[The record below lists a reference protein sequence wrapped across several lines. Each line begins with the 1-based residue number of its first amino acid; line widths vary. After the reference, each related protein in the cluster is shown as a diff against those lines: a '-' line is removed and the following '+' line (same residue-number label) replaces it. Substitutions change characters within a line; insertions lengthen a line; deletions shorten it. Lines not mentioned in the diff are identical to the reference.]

1 MAAWT
6 SSGIFKMRAALRVP
20 KLAVYVAGLVPAAW
34 TFYLG
39 LQDQL
44 GPEPIKTLEQELGLW
59 SLRFLLLC
67 LLISPLRR
75 AWGVDLLRYR
85 RALGLL
91 AFYYAAL
98 HLSAYVALDHGFDWP
113 AIGRDILKRPYATI
127 GMAAFV
133 ILVPLAATSN
143 NAAIRRLGATA
154 WARLHKLVYV
164 AAILAAAHFLLIVK
178 SWPAEP
184 LLYAAA
190 TAALL
195 AVRAFP
201 SVLRHARRAAES
213 VIPGRPQ
220 A

>member
-1 MAAWT
+1 
-6 SSGIFKMRAALRVP
+6 MRAAPVSPPARWRVP
-20 KLAVYVAGLVPAAW
+20 KLAVYVAGFVPAVW
-34 TFYLG
+34 TFSLG
-39 LQDQL
+39 LVDRL
-44 GPEPIKTLEQELGLW
+44 GPEPIKALEQDLGLW

-67 LLISPLRR
+67 LMISPLRR
-75 AWGVDLLRYR
+75 AAGVDLLRYR

-98 HLSAYVALDHGFDWP
+98 HLAAYVALDHGFDWP
-113 AIGRDILKRPYATI
+113 AIGRDILKRPYVTI

-133 ILVPLAATSN
+133 ILIPLAATSN
-143 NAAIRRLGATA
+143 NAAIRRLGGKV
-154 WARLHKLVYV
+154 WARLHRLVYV

-201 SVLRHARRAAES
+201 AALRRARTAPAS
-213 VIPGRPQ
+213 
-220 A
+220 

>member
-1 MAAWT
+1 
-6 SSGIFKMRAALRVP
+6 MRAALRIP
-20 KLAVYVAGLVPAAW
+20 KLVVYVAGLVPAAW

-39 LQDQL
+39 LQDRL
-44 GPEPIKTLEQELGLW
+44 GPEPIKALEQELGLW

-75 AWGVDLLRYR
+75 AGVDLSRYR

-98 HLSAYVALDHGFDWP
+98 HLSAYVALDHGFDWS
-113 AIGRDILKRPYATI
+113 AIGRDILKRPYVTI

-143 NAAIRRLGATA
+143 NAAIRRLGAAA
-154 WARLHKLVYV
+154 WARLHRLVYV

-190 TAALL
+190 TIALL
-195 AVRAFP
+195 AARALP
-201 SVLRHARRAAES
+201 AARRARTAPAS
-213 VIPGRPQ
+213 
-220 A
+220 

>member
-1 MAAWT
+1 
-6 SSGIFKMRAALRVP
+6 MRAALRIP
-20 KLAVYVAGLVPAAW
+20 KLVVYVAGLVPAAW

-39 LQDQL
+39 LQDRL
-44 GPEPIKTLEQELGLW
+44 GPEPIKALEQELGLW

-75 AWGVDLLRYR
+75 AGVDLLRYR

-98 HLSAYVALDHGFDWP
+98 HLSAYVALDHGFDWT
-113 AIGRDILKRPYATI
+113 AIGRDILKRPYVTI

-143 NAAIRRLGATA
+143 NAAIRRLGAAA
-154 WARLHKLVYV
+154 WARLHRLVYV

-190 TAALL
+190 TIALL
-195 AVRAFP
+195 AARALP
-201 SVLRHARRAAES
+201 AARRARTAS
-213 VIPGRPQ
+213 
-220 A
+220 AS

>member
-1 MAAWT
+1 
-6 SSGIFKMRAALRVP
+6 MRAAPVFPLAGWRVP
-20 KLAVYVAGLVPAAW
+20 KLAVYVAGFVPAIW

-39 LQDQL
+39 VMDRL
-44 GPEPIKTLEQELGLW
+44 GPEPIKALEQELGLW

-67 LLISPLRR
+67 LAITPLRR
-75 AWGVDLLRYR
+75 AAGVDLLRYR

-98 HLSAYVALDHGFDWP
+98 HLSAYVALDHSFDWI
-113 AIGRDILKRPYATI
+113 AIGRDILKRPYVTS

-143 NAAIRRLGATA
+143 NAAIRRLGGKA
-154 WARLHKLVYV
+154 WARLHRLVYV
-164 AAILAAAHFLLIVK
+164 AAVAAAAHFLLIVK

-195 AVRAFP
+195 AMRAFP
-201 SVLRHARRAAES
+201 AVLRRARSIPAPRRRRALTS
-213 VIPGRPQ
+213 
-220 A
+220 

>member
-1 MAAWT
+1 
-6 SSGIFKMRAALRVP
+6 MRAALRIP
-20 KLAVYVAGLVPAAW
+20 KLVVYVAGLVPAAW

-39 LQDQL
+39 LQDRL
-44 GPEPIKTLEQELGLW
+44 GPEPIKVLEQELGLW

-75 AWGVDLLRYR
+75 AGVDLSRYR

-98 HLSAYVALDHGFDWP
+98 HLAAYVALDHGFDWT
-113 AIGRDILKRPYATI
+113 AIGRDILKRPYVTI

-143 NAAIRRLGATA
+143 KAAIRRLGAAA
-154 WARLHKLVYV
+154 WARLHRLVYV
-164 AAILAAAHFLLIVK
+164 TTILAATHFLLIVK

-190 TAALL
+190 TIALL
-195 AVRAFP
+195 AARALP
-201 SVLRHARRAAES
+201 TARRARTAPAS
-213 VIPGRPQ
+213 
-220 A
+220 

>member
-1 MAAWT
+1 
-6 SSGIFKMRAALRVP
+6 MRAALRIP

-39 LQDQL
+39 LQDRL
-44 GPEPIKTLEQELGLW
+44 GPEPIKALEQELGLW

-67 LLISPLRR
+67 LAISPLRR
-75 AWGVDLLRYR
+75 AGLDLLRYR

-98 HLSAYVALDHGFDWP
+98 HLAAYVALDHGFDWP
-113 AIGRDILKRPYATI
+113 AIGRDILKRPYVTI

-143 NAAIRRLGATA
+143 SAAIRRLGGKA
-154 WARLHKLVYV
+154 WARLHRLVYV

-184 LLYAAA
+184 LFYAAA
-190 TAALL
+190 TAVLL
-195 AVRAFP
+195 AARARP
-201 SVLRHARRAAES
+201 AALRHARRAAEG
-213 VIPGRPQ
+213 VIPDGPQ

>member
-1 MAAWT
+1 
-6 SSGIFKMRAALRVP
+6 MRAASARARLWRIP
-20 KLAVYVAGLVPAAW
+20 KLAVYVAGLVPAVW
-34 TFYLG
+34 TFSLG
-39 LQDQL
+39 VMDRL
-44 GPEPIKTLEQELGLW
+44 GPEPIKALEQELGLW

-67 LLISPLRR
+67 LLVSPLRR
-75 AWGVDLLRYR
+75 GAGVDLLRYR

-98 HLSAYVALDHGFDWP
+98 HLAAYVALDHGFDWP
-113 AIGRDILKRPYATI
+113 AIGRDILKRPYVTI

-133 ILVPLAATSN
+133 ILVPLAVTSN
-143 NAAIRRLGATA
+143 NAAIRRLGAKA
-154 WARLHKLVYV
+154 WARLHRLVYV
-164 AAILAAAHFLLIVK
+164 AAILAAVHFLLIVK

-201 SVLRHARRAAES
+201 AMLRRA
-213 VIPGRPQ
+213 RP
-220 A
+220 APAS

>member
-1 MAAWT
+1 
-6 SSGIFKMRAALRVP
+6 MRAALRIP
-20 KLAVYVAGLVPAAW
+20 KLAVYVAGLIPAAW

-39 LQDQL
+39 LEDRL
-44 GPEPIKTLEQELGLW
+44 GPEPIKTLEQALGLW
-59 SLRFLLLC
+59 SLRYLLLC

-75 AWGVDLLRYR
+75 AAGVDLLRYR

-98 HLSAYVALDHGFDWP
+98 HLSAYVALDHGFDWT
-113 AIGRDILKRPYATI
+113 AIGRDIVKRPYVTI

-133 ILVPLAATSN
+133 ILVPLTATSN
-143 NAAIRRLGATA
+143 NAAIRRLGGKA
-154 WARLHKLVYV
+154 WARLHRLVYV

-190 TAALL
+190 TVALL

-201 SVLRHARRAAES
+201 AVLRRTRPSAES
-213 VIPGRPQ
+213 VISGRPQ

>member
-1 MAAWT
+1 
-6 SSGIFKMRAALRVP
+6 MRAALRIP
-20 KLAVYVAGLVPAAW
+20 KLVVYVAGLVPAAW

-39 LQDQL
+39 LQDRL
-44 GPEPIKTLEQELGLW
+44 GPEPIKALEQELGLW

-75 AWGVDLLRYR
+75 AGVDLSRYR

-98 HLSAYVALDHGFDWP
+98 HLSAYVALDHGFDWS
-113 AIGRDILKRPYATI
+113 AIGRDILKRPYVTI

-143 NAAIRRLGATA
+143 NAAIRRLGAAA
-154 WARLHKLVYV
+154 WARLHRLVYV
-164 AAILAAAHFLLIVK
+164 AAILAATHFLLIVK

-190 TAALL
+190 TIALL
-195 AVRAFP
+195 AARALP
-201 SVLRHARRAAES
+201 AARRARTAS
-213 VIPGRPQ
+213 
-220 A
+220 AS

>member
-1 MAAWT
+1 
-6 SSGIFKMRAALRVP
+6 MRAALRIP
-20 KLAVYVAGLVPAAW
+20 KLVVYVAGLVPAAW

-39 LQDQL
+39 LQDRL
-44 GPEPIKTLEQELGLW
+44 GPEPIKALEQELGLW

-75 AWGVDLLRYR
+75 AGVDLSRYR

-98 HLSAYVALDHGFDWP
+98 HLSAYVALDHGFDWS
-113 AIGRDILKRPYATI
+113 AIGRDILKRPYVTI

-143 NAAIRRLGATA
+143 NAAIRRLGAAA
-154 WARLHKLVYV
+154 WARLHRLVYV
-164 AAILAAAHFLLIVK
+164 ATILAATHFLLIVK

-190 TAALL
+190 TIALL
-195 AVRAFP
+195 AARALP
-201 SVLRHARRAAES
+201 AARRARTAS
-213 VIPGRPQ
+213 
-220 A
+220 AS

>member
-1 MAAWT
+1 
-6 SSGIFKMRAALRVP
+6 MRAFRIP
-20 KLAVYVAGLVPAAW
+20 KLAVYVAGLTPAAW

-39 LQDQL
+39 VQDRL
-44 GPEPIKTLEQELGLW
+44 GPEPIKALEQELGLW

-67 LLISPLRR
+67 LAISPLRR
-75 AWGVDLLRYR
+75 AGLDLLRYR

-98 HLSAYVALDHGFDWP
+98 HLSAYVALDHGFDWT
-113 AIGRDILKRPYATI
+113 AIGRDILKRPYVTI

-143 NAAIRRLGATA
+143 NAAIRRLGAAA
-154 WARLHKLVYV
+154 WARLHRLVYV
-164 AAILAAAHFLLIVK
+164 AAILAATHFLLIVK

-184 LLYAAA
+184 LLYAAV

-201 SVLRHARRAAES
+201 AVLHRARTALAS
-213 VIPGRPQ
+213 
-220 A
+220 

>member
-6 SSGIFKMRAALRVP
+6 SSGISDMRAALRIP
-20 KLAVYVAGLVPAAW
+20 KLAVYVAGLIPAAW

-39 LQDQL
+39 LEDRL
-44 GPEPIKTLEQELGLW
+44 GPEPIKTLEQALGLW

-75 AWGVDLLRYR
+75 AAGVDLLRYR

-98 HLSAYVALDHGFDWP
+98 HLSAYVALDHGFDWT
-113 AIGRDILKRPYATI
+113 AIGHDILKRPYVTI

-143 NAAIRRLGATA
+143 NAAIRRLGGKA
-154 WARLHKLVYV
+154 WVRLHRLVYV

-190 TAALL
+190 TAVLL

-201 SVLRHARRAAES
+201 AVLRRARTALAA
-213 VIPGRPQ
+213 
-220 A
+220 